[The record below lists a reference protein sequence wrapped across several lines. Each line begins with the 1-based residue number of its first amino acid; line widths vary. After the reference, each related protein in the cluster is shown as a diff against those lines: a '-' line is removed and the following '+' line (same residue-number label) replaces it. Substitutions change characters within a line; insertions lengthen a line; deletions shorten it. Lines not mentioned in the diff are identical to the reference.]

1 MARLTPNSHVFKM
14 IGLAIGF
21 TYFGAFAVADAWE
34 MSISEVIDQYPFYF
48 YGTMALAVT
57 LALQE
62 EIQEQKEAMREE
74 ERRSSDQS
82 KVQKDPEK
90 TKE

>member
-1 MARLTPNSHVFKM
+1 MARLTPNAQVFKM

-34 MSISEVIDQYPFYF
+34 MSLKDVIDQYPFYF
-48 YGTMALAVT
+48 YGTMAIAVT

-62 EIQEQKEAMREE
+62 EIQDQKEAMREE
-74 ERRSSDQS
+74 ERLASQTVELTESS
-82 KVQKDPEK
+82 
-90 TKE
+90 KEAPK

>member
-1 MARLTPNSHVFKM
+1 MARLTPNSQVFKM

-34 MSISEVIDQYPFYF
+34 MSLSAFIDQYPFYF

-62 EIQEQKEAMREE
+62 EIQDQKEAMRQE
-74 ERRSSDQS
+74 ERQSS
-82 KVQKDPEK
+82 QKTEEDNSSEK
-90 TKE
+90 TKK